1 MVIYGAIKCSLFK
14 KIYIYWHNLLL
25 IFNKKMK
32 QQINEIHRMQQLAG
46 LIKESYMNEA
56 EDIAS
61 FLNANMDEFA
71 QKVGDPG
78 SEFEIMGDPL
88 VATAG
93 TDDMSGIDVSF
104 NKEHMLKLFPEGDPY
119 NKVQSVNIAGKTVY
133 YNNYL

>member
-1 MVIYGAIKCSLFK
+1 
-14 KIYIYWHNLLL
+14 
-25 IFNKKMK
+25 MK
-32 QQINEIHRMQQLAG
+32 QNINEIKRMQQLAG

-61 FLNANMDEFA
+61 FLNANMDEFV
-71 QKVGDPG
+71 QKIGDPG
-78 SEFEIMGDPL
+78 SEFKTMGDPL

-104 NKEHMLKLFPEGDPY
+104 DREHMLKLFPENDPY
-119 NKVQSVNIAGKTVY
+119 NEVQSVNIAGKTVY